1 MTLTYRPDGAIR
13 RLVKTTVIVI
23 VVLSILC
30 ISTNTAAAARS
41 GNHHTPGWVSRLT
54 STNFYDNYKSGAD
67 VPAQPTVRPVPAT
80 PPAMPPVT
88 NSTPPTTPTPVP
100 PQAPAPV
107 PPAANPPPAANNY
120 PSSIESIYGTP
131 TPDPAKSHVTPTA
144 VKHDNVTTNKTVAWA
159 ISGISTMADLPLVNG
174 AGSGAAASHSVSNA
188 VPLKNGFSDLMIM
201 VNILIPI
208 LAIGVILYD
217 QSRAK

>member
-1 MTLTYRPDGAIR
+1 MTLTHRPDGAIPW
-13 RLVKTTVIVI
+13 LIKTTVIVI

-41 GNHHTPGWVSRLT
+41 GNHHTPGWVSRLIG
-54 STNFYDNYKSGAD
+54 TNFYDNYPSGAD
-67 VPAQPTVRPVPAT
+67 VPAQPTVRPVPAA

-88 NSTPPTTPTPVP
+88 NTTPPATPTQAP
-100 PQAPAPV
+100 PQAPTPV
-107 PPAANPPPAANNY
+107 PPAANAPPAANNY
-120 PSSIESIYGTP
+120 PTSIASIYGTP
-131 TPDPAKSHVTPTA
+131 TPDPVKSHVTPTP
-144 VKHDNVTTNKTVAWA
+144 VKQDNVTTNKTVAWA

-174 AGSGAAASHSVSNA
+174 AGSGAAASHSVGNA
-188 VPLKNGFSDLMIM
+188 VPMKNGFSDLLIM

-208 LAIGVILYD
+208 LAIGVIMYD